1 MLTSSVEEQGSR
13 VSCPGE
19 KVTFTCTVLR
29 GTTLQWM
36 SDAFSSAPRTF
47 SLFQIDSTRE
57 PRTYGEFTVNLT
69 VSVPDPGKPGFGDLT
84 SSLIFT
90 ATPELNGTV
99 IQCSNQLT
107 IMSKT
112 TIVPGTVQ
120 IHTLTLNSNALPQS
134 GLPRKFYSL
143 PHTEMFIRMELLSL
157 FEEANHLTQKPSYSG
172 PLRTVSSSLD
182 AVLGP
187 NSGQHFTL

>member
-1 MLTSSVEEQGSR
+1 MLICDGIWPQNPLAAFTSDIMLNSSVEEQGSR

-29 GTTLQWM
+29 GNTLQWI

-47 SLFQIDSTRE
+47 SLFHIDSTRE
-57 PRTYGEFTVNLT
+57 PRTYGEFTARLT
-69 VSVPDPGKPGFGDLT
+69 ESVPDPGEPGFGDLT

-112 TIVPGTVQ
+112 TIVPGTVH
-120 IHTLTLNSNALPQS
+120 ILSFILNSRHRRAYIWN
-134 GLPRKFYSL
+134 
-143 PHTEMFIRMELLSL
+143 FIVCP
-157 FEEANHLTQKPSYSG
+157 TQKW
-172 PLRTVSSSLD
+172 
-182 AVLGP
+182 
-187 NSGQHFTL
+187 